1 MRRFMTEGGWWGGVK
16 KTAGKKSIFAGA
28 EVTVEWRGKD
38 SSLLPKRSSVKK
50 T

>member
-16 KTAGKKSIFAGA
+16 KTAQKKSFFAGA
-28 EVTVEWRGKD
+28 EVTAEWRGKD

-50 T
+50 I